1 MILASSF
8 LTILIVSSDNVYK
21 DIDVISILA
30 QASLDV
36 TTPASKLTKIV
47 ITTIIAIKLPLK
59 LRFNQ

>member
-1 MILASSF
+1 M
-8 LTILIVSSDNVYK
+8 SSDNVYK